1 MWSSSSWRLLAK
13 GDEWFLSP
21 YSYLLLYILTLP
33 RQIDSIILWSFL
45 LSHIFFIIHFFY
57 DMSFLNIFC
66 FLSRCGKPPPRTSGA
81 GFFKNYFLLLVSFS
95 DGLFE
100 WVPSDLNISIK
111 IICWDIMH
119 TLTKRPS
126 SWVCWSSTWS
136 SWSSSWSRP
145 HQPREEEASDWTW
158 VEDRTLVRDLVFLD
172 KWSWS

>member
-1 MWSSSSWRLLAK
+1 MVSISL
-13 GDEWFLSP
+13 FLFAPLHPHTSTSDRFYHP
-21 YSYLLLYILTLP
+21 VKLP
-33 RQIDSIILWSFL
+33 PFTY
-45 LSHIFFIIHFFY
+45 FFYNSLFY